1 MKNICE
7 WNPVL
12 HQAAISTPTS
22 QRRET
27 DCKNEAMWRVG
38 VNGMHL
44 CQTCARLPEFDRF
57 TNRALLKKK

>member
-12 HQAAISTPTS
+12 HQAAISPS
-22 QRRET
+22 CET